1 MIRFTAALAVALAA
15 AVFPAAAAIETV
27 PIETRSGTAQR
38 WWPKVTPPKGWHH
51 DRPHSLN
58 YNLNAMAPEGDSFA
72 SAEAIMYARAVKRV
86 SDASIATVE
95 DFIARERKS
104 FLARTPDYTIKED
117 KPLITKEG
125 LRLRTFNFTPK
136 TDGNWERVAYGEEDD
151 HYILFVVSARSRKA
165 FDGALKPWQGMVWQ
179 YRRAP

>member
-1 MIRFTAALAVALAA
+1 MIRFAAALAA
-15 AVFPAAAAIETV
+15 ALAAAALSAGAAIETV
-27 PIETRSGTAQR
+27 PIETAKGRAER
-38 WWPKVTPPKGWHH
+38 WWPKVAPPKGWHH

-58 YNLNAMAPEGDSFA
+58 YNLNAMAPAGESFA

-86 SDASIATVE
+86 SDASVASIE

-117 KPLITKEG
+117 KPRLTKEG

-136 TDGNWERVAYGEEDD
+136 SDGNWERVAYGEEDD
-151 HYILFVVSARSRKA
+151 HYVLFVVSARSKKA
-165 FDGALKPWQGMVWQ
+165 FERAVKPWQSMVWQ